1 MSDIL
6 IDEHKNIYDANKWV
20 ELKKDGSAHY
30 KTGGVEPI
38 DLYIAG
44 DMLRDGV
51 LKDVIKYAFRSRREL
66 NLDKEKTIEN
76 LNKILH
82 YTAILKQAV
91 NEGKA

>member
-30 KTGGVEPI
+30 KTSGVEPI
-38 DLYIAG
+38 DLYKAG
-44 DMLRDGV
+44 GMLRDFC
-51 LKDVIKYAFRSRREL
+51 LASIIKYAFRSRKDSFAGVNTL
-66 NLDKEKTIEN
+66 TSNLS
-76 LNKILH
+76 KIIHL
-82 YTAILKQAV
+82 AEILKQAV